1 MARILITRPEEDA
14 AAFAEVL
21 AGLGHQVVLEP
32 LLTIKPRE
40 GAALNTAG
48 VQALLFTSANGVR
61 AAARL
66 TGDRTVQALC
76 VGDTTA
82 RAARDAG
89 FINVASAS
97 GDVHALASLATSV
110 CKPTAGALLH
120 VAGTRSAG
128 DLGGSLAAAGFA
140 VNRAVLYEATP
151 AERLSDAARDAVTHR
166 KIDAVALFSPR
177 TARTFA
183 RIVRREELADLFAD
197 VDMLCLSAA
206 VADALESL
214 PRRRTLVAAEPT
226 QDALIALLS

>member
-14 AAFAEVL
+14 AAFAEIL
-21 AGLGHQVVLEP
+21 TGLGHQVILEP
-32 LLTIKPRE
+32 LLTIKPRA
-40 GAALNTAG
+40 GAVLDTAG
-48 VQALLFTSANGVR
+48 AQALLFTSANGVR

-66 TGDRTVQALC
+66 TGDRAVKALC
-76 VGDTTA
+76 VGDATA

-89 FINVASAS
+89 FIHVASAA
-97 GDVHALASLATSV
+97 GDVHALAALVTSLCHPA
-110 CKPTAGALLH
+110 AGPLVH
-120 VAGTRSAG
+120 VAGTVSAG
-128 DLGGSLAAAGFA
+128 DLGGSLAATGFT
-140 VNRAVLYEATP
+140 VNRAVLYEAVA
-151 AERLSDAARDAVTHR
+151 AETLSATSREALAAGKINAV
-166 KIDAVALFSPR
+166 VLFSPR

-183 RIVRREELADLFAD
+183 RIARREELADLFAD